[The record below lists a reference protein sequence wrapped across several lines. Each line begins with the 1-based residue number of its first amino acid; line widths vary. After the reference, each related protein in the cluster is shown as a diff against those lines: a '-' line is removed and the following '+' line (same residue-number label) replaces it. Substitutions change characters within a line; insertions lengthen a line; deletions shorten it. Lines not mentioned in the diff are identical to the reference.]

1 MCKNLYGH
9 PSAGRTFA
17 EQRDAAIM
25 ERFNADGWSCR
36 KCRMDPCMFALSK
49 PYLED
54 GIQAIRRA
62 WMVVHVDACN
72 GAGEGE
78 QIMQDMLIVCKPI
91 WKCEE
96 VLADFMLGIKR
107 TLNYA
112 SDGTVANCHNTM
124 VPFVEGTGKAFE
136 EHLPKKE
143 SKSPMPPKAS
153 FSKIDKI
160 ADGEDKAVLTAG
172 YMCLIGMLLWA
183 CRHCFPECR
192 VGCSLLCRVMSRP
205 SWAAW
210 QAALHMLKWM
220 IQNKNVG
227 IKFTKGGNIFP
238 VGFVDA
244 SNKPDPGDGKCQFGF
259 KLM

>member
-1 MCKNLYGH
+1 MRGKGL
-9 PSAGRTFA
+9 
-17 EQRDAAIM
+17 
-25 ERFNADGWSCR
+25 
-36 KCRMDPCMFALSK
+36 L
-49 PYLED
+49 
-54 GIQAIRRA
+54 RA
-62 WMVVHVDACN
+62 WIVVYVDDCD

-78 QIMQDMLIVCKPI
+78 QIIQDMLIVCKSI

-96 VLADFMLGIKR
+96 VSADFMLGIKR

-124 VPFVEGTGKAFE
+124 VPLVDGMGKAFE

-183 CRHCFPECR
+183 CRHCFPKCR
-192 VGCSLLCRVMSRP
+192 
-205 SWAAW
+205 
-210 QAALHMLKWM
+210 
-220 IQNKNVG
+220 
-227 IKFTKGGNIFP
+227 
-238 VGFVDA
+238 
-244 SNKPDPGDGKCQFGF
+244 
-259 KLM
+259 